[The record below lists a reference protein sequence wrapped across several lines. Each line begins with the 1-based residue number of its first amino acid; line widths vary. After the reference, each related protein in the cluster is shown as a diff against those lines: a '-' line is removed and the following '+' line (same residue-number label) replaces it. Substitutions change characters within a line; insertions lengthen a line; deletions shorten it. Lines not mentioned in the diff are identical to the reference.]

1 LNYYHHVF
9 AGEVLEGLFLEVH
22 ELQLVVVKGVDVL
35 VGDGFRERAGVA
47 HGVQLQLGYQPLL

>member
-1 LNYYHHVF
+1 M
-9 AGEVLEGLFLEVH
+9 EVH
-22 ELQLVVVKGVDVL
+22 ELQLIVVEGVDVF